1 MSRPVVFLTH
11 SPGMLA
17 RYYGAA
23 ALSALE
29 AVADVVRSE
38 RDAVWTPDALA
49 AAARDCDV
57 VVSDRRTEAPAELFD
72 RLPRLVA
79 FCRCAVDIRNIDV
92 AAAGAHGILVT
103 QASAGF
109 MASVSEW
116 IVGMM
121 IDLSRQLSV
130 SVMQYRAGATPVAA
144 MGSELR
150 GAALGIIGFGQIG
163 RYLAD
168 LALAFGMRVLVFD
181 PHASVQHPSLRQL
194 SSLHQLLAES
204 DHVVCL
210 APATPETENLMDA
223 AAFAAMKPSAFF
235 INASR
240 GNLVDEA
247 ALLQALDS
255 AQIAGCA
262 LDVGRAA
269 DQMPSPALARHP
281 RVLAT
286 PHIGGLTPPAIAH
299 QAMETVQQVGDIA
312 AGRMPVGA
320 VNAPAA
326 RRLRDG
332 GLWKAAGPHPSPLPE
347 GEGATSPSPSGRGSG

>member
-1 MSRPVVFLTH
+1 MSRPTVLLTH
-11 SPGMLA
+11 AADALTH
-17 RYYGAA
+17 YYGPD
-23 ALSALE
+23 ALSALRAIAE
-29 AVADVVRSE
+29 VRHVDHDAPWTVDTLASAAHDADII
-38 RDAVWTPDALA
+38 
-49 AAARDCDV
+49 
-57 VVSDRRTEAPAELFD
+57 VSDRRTDAPAALFE

-103 QASAGF
+103 RASAGF

-121 IDLSRQLSV
+121 IDLSRQLSA
-130 SVMQYRAGATPVAA
+130 SVMRYRAGETPVPA
-144 MGSELR
+144 MGGELR
-150 GAALGIIGFGQIG
+150 GATLGLIGHGQIG

-168 LALAFGMRVLVFD
+168 LALAFGMRVLVCD
-181 PHASVQHPSLRQL
+181 PHTTVQHPALRQVTMA
-194 SSLHQLLAES
+194 QLLAES

-223 AAFAAMKPSAFF
+223 ATFAAMKPSAFF

-240 GNLVDEA
+240 GNLVDEV
-247 ALLQALDS
+247 ALLQALD
-255 AQIAGCA
+255 AGRIAGCA
-262 LDVGRAA
+262 LDVGRAP

-286 PHIGGLTPPAIAH
+286 PHIGGLTRPAIAH
-299 QAMETVQQVGDIA
+299 QAMETVRQVADLA

-320 VNAPAA
+320 VNPEAA
-326 RRLRDG
+326 RRLR
-332 GLWKAAGPHPSPLPE
+332 
-347 GEGATSPSPSGRGSG
+347 RG